1 MFLEHSRM
9 RIKESYEKVRQDL
22 GAILDPVELVIR
34 TLPEEEAFAM
44 RYLYAFMP
52 YSDIANNP
60 VETYLDFVRHG
71 VRLYEEKEE
80 VRELPESVYLQYVL
94 FHRVNEEEIRPCRS
108 LFYHQ
113 IQEQIRGKSPLET
126 VLEINYWCA
135 GEVAYE
141 AGDDRT
147 LSALSVWKRGY
158 GRCGEESVFAV
169 NVLRSAGIPARQV
182 YAPYWSHCDDN
193 HAWVEVWVDGNWHYL
208 GACEPEPLLDLG
220 WFEYA
225 ASRAMLI
232 HVRRFDGERKAW
244 NYDTEEPE
252 SLREEEIGSEGMVT
266 MENEIRRYADGV
278 QTLEVLVLDEKGRPV
293 SDLPVSFEV
302 VNYAAFRPIANC
314 HTDMEGKV
322 RLSCGAGSL
331 HLYCG
336 RQDKAAEE
344 ILDTRRDSRIT
355 LTLQRNIEEYSWQE
369 FDMIPPSDRTPVARR
384 PDAAQK
390 EEGARRLAALR
401 TRQER
406 KRKAWENP
414 DRNVFVNEQKRK
426 SEKEQRM
433 GRALLKILTAKDQ
446 TDVRLDVLKDHLSGA
461 MLYAGTV
468 PEEIFIKHMLNPR
481 VEDEILTP
489 YRRWFQHEVPKEAQ
503 ERFRNNP
510 ESLWTWI
517 CQEIRECPE
526 HERST
531 VLTTPAACFRIR
543 CGSRRSKAVLYV
555 AMARSFGIA
564 ARLNEADGMPE
575 YWKQGRFMAADPNRR
590 KDCVL
595 VLRAE
600 EPGTWRYSQNWSL
613 TRISATEQKVL
624 RLRDEGWKK
633 QKKEI
638 FLESGTYRLMT
649 ATRLPN
655 GTVHAAACQFLLT
668 PGEHREVQLQSRK
681 SNLMEILE
689 SLSLPEF
696 EVHKEDGDKCSSRVL
711 TGDGAHVLLWLKAG
725 EEPTEH
731 ILNEMIQERERF
743 EDWASRIL
751 FFVSSK
757 EAWEHPLFEKILRL
771 FPDIRVFYD
780 DFEEHVPSVGRRLY
794 VDHEK
799 LPLLAVT
806 RGEQNVIY
814 ASSGYQ
820 VGTAD
825 LVLRILEEA
834 S

>member
-34 TLPEEEAFAM
+34 TLPEEEALAM

-232 HVRRFDGERKAW
+232 HARRFDGERKAW

-293 SDLPVSFEV
+293 PDLPVSFEV

-331 HLYCG
+331 HLYYPST
-336 RQDKAAEE
+336 KF
-344 ILDTRRDSRIT
+344 
-355 LTLQRNIEEYSWQE
+355 IEC
-369 FDMIPPSDRTPVARR
+369 
-384 PDAAQK
+384 K
-390 EEGARRLAALR
+390 
-401 TRQER
+401 
-406 KRKAWENP
+406 
-414 DRNVFVNEQKRK
+414 
-426 SEKEQRM
+426 
-433 GRALLKILTAKDQ
+433 
-446 TDVRLDVLKDHLSGA
+446 
-461 MLYAGTV
+461 
-468 PEEIFIKHMLNPR
+468 
-481 VEDEILTP
+481 
-489 YRRWFQHEVPKEAQ
+489 
-503 ERFRNNP
+503 
-510 ESLWTWI
+510 
-517 CQEIRECPE
+517 
-526 HERST
+526 
-531 VLTTPAACFRIR
+531 
-543 CGSRRSKAVLYV
+543 
-555 AMARSFGIA
+555 
-564 ARLNEADGMPE
+564 
-575 YWKQGRFMAADPNRR
+575 
-590 KDCVL
+590 
-595 VLRAE
+595 
-600 EPGTWRYSQNWSL
+600 
-613 TRISATEQKVL
+613 
-624 RLRDEGWKK
+624 
-633 QKKEI
+633 
-638 FLESGTYRLMT
+638 
-649 ATRLPN
+649 
-655 GTVHAAACQFLLT
+655 
-668 PGEHREVQLQSRK
+668 
-681 SNLMEILE
+681 
-689 SLSLPEF
+689 
-696 EVHKEDGDKCSSRVL
+696 
-711 TGDGAHVLLWLKAG
+711 
-725 EEPTEH
+725 
-731 ILNEMIQERERF
+731 
-743 EDWASRIL
+743 
-751 FFVSSK
+751 
-757 EAWEHPLFEKILRL
+757 
-771 FPDIRVFYD
+771 
-780 DFEEHVPSVGRRLY
+780 
-794 VDHEK
+794 
-799 LPLLAVT
+799 
-806 RGEQNVIY
+806 
-814 ASSGYQ
+814 GYY
-820 VGTAD
+820 
-825 LVLRILEEA
+825 
-834 S
+834 